1 MSDDNNWEQPA
12 SPPPPLFTG
21 KKEKDLVKQINDEI
35 IEHIVGQQILYFPID
50 RERTNYNDI
59 YGEAIEK
66 TFLSPVRVY
75 SLINYEGSTR
85 TQNEFGF
92 DSLFNITINFHKRRL
107 VEDQNL
113 FVRPGDF
120 VQYDAMYF
128 EIVDVF
134 EDSRY
139 LFGQDADFADGQAMA
154 VQATCRQARK
164 GLFNPGTGI

>member
-1 MSDDNNWEQPA
+1 
-12 SPPPPLFTG
+12 
-21 KKEKDLVKQINDEI
+21 V
-35 IEHIVGQQILYFPID
+35 
-50 RERTNYNDI
+50 
-59 YGEAIEK
+59 YGEAIQK
-66 TFLSPVRVY
+66 TFLPPVRVY
-75 SLINYEGSTR
+75 SLVSYEGSTR

-92 DSLFNITINFHKRRL
+92 DSIFNITVNFHKRRL

-120 VQYDAMYF
+120 VQYDNQYF

-139 LFGQDADFADGQAMA
+139 LFGQDANFADGQALG